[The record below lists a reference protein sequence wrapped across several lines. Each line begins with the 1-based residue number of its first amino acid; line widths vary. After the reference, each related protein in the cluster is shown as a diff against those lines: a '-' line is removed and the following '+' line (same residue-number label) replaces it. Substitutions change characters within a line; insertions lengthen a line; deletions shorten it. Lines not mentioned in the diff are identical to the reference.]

1 MRLLVQRPNY
11 LKASPISRPLGRC
24 WEGSEYAEHP
34 EAFIV
39 RDATGFALVYL
50 YFDDESGRRESANLL
65 TKDEAR
71 RMAANFARLPGML
84 RPTPSPL

>member
-1 MRLLVQRPNY
+1 LGGAG
-11 LKASPISRPLGRC
+11 KARNTLSIRKLS
-24 WEGSEYAEHP
+24 SFATQ
-34 EAFIV
+34 
-39 RDATGFALVYL
+39 TGFALVYL